1 MNWKI
6 KLTYLI
12 IYSLLASMLLLG
24 CRGNEIQ
31 LTEDSID
38 ESGVS
43 LQVGTR
49 MTREQDG
56 MVQIFVPSST
66 FLMGA
71 GESDPMAGEGET
83 PAHLVS
89 LDSFWIDETEVS
101 NRQYAICVDN
111 EICAPPNII
120 DNDIYNGEDY
130 PVVGVDWLDAQDYC
144 NWVGGNL
151 PTEAEWEYAAKGIE
165 GLIYP
170 WGNEYDGNHLNGC
183 DVNCIE
189 SWSEPGI
196 DDGYRNSAPVGT
208 FPAGASWVGV
218 LDMAGNVWEWVE
230 DWCGEYDDG
239 FQDNPTGP
247 EDGRCKIIRGGAW
260 ASPPAGLRTTYR
272 IINTS
277 EISPDIRHPNI
288 GFRCVIPELREEN
301 HEY

>member
-1 MNWKI
+1 MKCKI
-6 KLTYLI
+6 KLNSLFM
-12 IYSLLASMLLLG
+12 YSFLFSMLLLG
-24 CRGNEIQ
+24 CRSNEVQ
-31 LTEDSID
+31 SVKKMTEESRESI
-38 ESGVS
+38 
-43 LQVGTR
+43 QVGTR
-49 MTREQDG
+49 MIREQDG
-56 MVQIFVPSST
+56 MTQLFVPHST

-71 GESDPMAGEGET
+71 EDSDLKAGEAEK
-83 PAHLVS
+83 PAHQVS
-89 LDSFWIDETEVS
+89 LEGYWIDETEVS

-111 EICAPPNII
+111 ENCAPPNFIE
-120 DNDIYNGEDY
+120 NDIYNGEDY

-151 PTEAEWEYAAKGIE
+151 PTEAEWEYAAKGNE

-170 WGNEYDGNHLNGC
+170 WGNEYDGYLLNGC

-189 SWSEPGI
+189 SWSDSGI
-196 DDGYRNSAPVGT
+196 DDGYRNSAPVGSY
-208 FPAGASWVGV
+208 PAGASWVGV

-239 FQDNPTGP
+239 SQDNPTGP
-247 EDGRCKIIRGGAW
+247 DDGRCKIIRGGAW

-288 GFRCVIPELREEN
+288 GFRCVIPR
-301 HEY
+301 